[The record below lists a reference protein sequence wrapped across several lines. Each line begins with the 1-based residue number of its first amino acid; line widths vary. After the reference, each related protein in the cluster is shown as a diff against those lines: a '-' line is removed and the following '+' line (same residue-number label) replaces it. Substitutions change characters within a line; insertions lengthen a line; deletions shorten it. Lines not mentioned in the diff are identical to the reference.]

1 MNPYFRPR
9 RSMLYVPGCNTH
21 YLERARTLHADSVIL
36 DLGDPI
42 LFDSKEAARDNIVQ
56 YVKEGGYGSRE
67 VIVRVNDL
75 DSIWGSK
82 DIKAVAKLP
91 VDAVLFPN
99 IESREH
105 VLTAL
110 SKLDAAGGGHLPI
123 MVMIES
129 PIAVL
134 NAKEI
139 ASASD
144 RIACIIMATSDLIS
158 QLHARV
164 THERSAILTSLSLV
178 ILAAR
183 AYGRAVVDG
192 ITTDFNNMHSF
203 EYACRLGRDM
213 GFDGKSLV
221 HPAQLAYSND
231 AYTPKASEVTH
242 ARAIIQAVK
251 ESNQA
256 GRGTVVVENKLV
268 EHHHVRAAER
278 LIKLSEM
285 IIQSEEG
292 YDLHSTE
299 HKINLKNELNS
310 DDQVITPIKFAST

>member
-1 MNPYFRPR
+1 MNQYFRPR

-36 DLGDPI
+36 DLGDPV
-42 LFDSKEAARDNIVQ
+42 LVECKVQSRENIVQ
-56 YVKEGGYGSRE
+56 YVTEGGYGSRE
-67 VIVRVNDL
+67 VVIRVNDI
-75 DSIWGSK
+75 DSQWGPD
-82 DIKAVAKLP
+82 DIKTAAKTNA
-91 VDAVLFPN
+91 DAILFPN
-99 IESREH
+99 IESRED

-110 SKLDAAGGGHLPI
+110 SLLDAAGGSHLPI

-144 RIACIIMATSDLIS
+144 RIVCIVMATSDLIS
-158 QLHARV
+158 QLHAQV

-178 ILAAR
+178 VLAAR

-192 ITTDFNNMHSF
+192 ITSDFKNMHSF

-231 AYTPKASEVTH
+231 AYTPKGTELAH
-242 ARAIIQAVK
+242 ARDIIVALK
-251 ESNQA
+251 AANAA
-256 GRGTVVVENKLV
+256 GQGTVVVNDKFV

-278 LIKLSEM
+278 LLKLHDM
-285 IIQSEEG
+285 ITTLE
-292 YDLHSTE
+292 
-299 HKINLKNELNS
+299 
-310 DDQVITPIKFAST
+310 ASYV

>member
-1 MNPYFRPR
+1 MNQYFRPR

-42 LFDSKEAARDNIVQ
+42 LIECKEESRENIVK
-56 YVKEGGYGSRE
+56 YVTDGGYGSRE
-67 VIVRVNDL
+67 VVVRVNDL
-75 DSIWGSK
+75 DSLWGAD
-82 DIKAVAKLP
+82 DINAIAKTN

-99 IESREH
+99 IESGED
-105 VLTAL
+105 VLKAL
-110 SKLDAAGGGHLPI
+110 SLLDAAGGGHLAI

-144 RIACIIMATSDLIS
+144 RIVCIVMATSDLIS

-183 AYGRAVVDG
+183 AHGRAVVDG
-192 ITTDFNNMHSF
+192 ITSDFKNMHSF

-231 AYTPKASEVTH
+231 AYTPKGIEVAN
-242 ARAIIQAVK
+242 AREIIAALK
-251 ESNQA
+251 AANAA
-256 GRGTVVVENKLV
+256 GQGTVVVNDKLV

-278 LIKLSEM
+278 LLKLSDM
-285 IIQSEEG
+285 ITTLEES
-292 YDLHSTE
+292 Y
-299 HKINLKNELNS
+299 
-310 DDQVITPIKFAST
+310 V

>member
-1 MNPYFRPR
+1 MNHYFRPR

-21 YLERARTLHADSVIL
+21 YLERAKTLHADSVIL

-42 LFDSKEAARDNIVQ
+42 LVGCKEESRDNVVR
-56 YVKEGGYGSRE
+56 YVTEGGYGSRE
-67 VIVRVNDL
+67 VVVRVNDL
-75 DSIWGSK
+75 DSIWGAD

-110 SKLDAAGGGHLPI
+110 AKLDEAGGSHLPI

-144 RIACIIMATSDLIS
+144 RIVCIVMATSDLIS

-192 ITTDFNNMHSF
+192 ITSDFKNMHSF

-221 HPAQLAYSND
+221 HPAQLPYSND
-231 AYTPKASEVTH
+231 AYTPKDSEISY
-242 ARAIIQAVK
+242 AREVIQALK
-251 ESNQA
+251 EANEA
-256 GRGTVVVENKLV
+256 GKGTVVVDDKLV

-285 IIQSEEG
+285 IIKLEEG
-292 YDLHSTE
+292 Y
-299 HKINLKNELNS
+299 EL
-310 DDQVITPIKFAST
+310 

>member
-1 MNPYFRPR
+1 MSQYFRPR

-42 LFDSKEAARDNIVQ
+42 LVECKEESRRNVVQ
-56 YVKEGGYGSRE
+56 FVNEGGYGSRE
-67 VIVRVNDL
+67 VVVRVNNL
-75 DSIWGSK
+75 DSPWGGE
-82 DIKAVAKLP
+82 DIIAIAKTP

-99 IESREH
+99 VESRED
-105 VLTAL
+105 VLAAL
-110 SKLDAAGGGHLPI
+110 AILDAAGGSHLPI

-144 RIACIIMATSDLIS
+144 RIVCIVMATSDLIS

-164 THERSAILTSLSLV
+164 THERLAILTSLSMV

-192 ITTDFNNMHSF
+192 ITSDFKNMHSF

-221 HPAQLAYSND
+221 PPAQLAYCND
-231 AYTPKASEVTH
+231 AYTP
-242 ARAIIQAVK
+242 QAVEVENAK
-251 ESNQA
+251 EIIAALKAANAA
-256 GRGTVVVENKLV
+256 GKGTVVVNDKLV

-278 LIKLSEM
+278 LISLSEM
-285 IIQSEEG
+285 IKTLEQHYG
-292 YDLHSTE
+292 
-299 HKINLKNELNS
+299 
-310 DDQVITPIKFAST
+310 

>member
-1 MNPYFRPR
+1 MNQYFRPR

-36 DLGDPI
+36 DLGDPV
-42 LFDSKEAARDNIVQ
+42 LVECKVQSRENVVQ
-56 YVKEGGYGSRE
+56 YVTEGGYGSRE
-67 VIVRVNDL
+67 VVIRVNDI
-75 DSIWGSK
+75 DSQWGPD
-82 DIKAVAKLP
+82 DIKAAAKTNA
-91 VDAVLFPN
+91 DAILFPN
-99 IESREH
+99 IESRED

-110 SKLDAAGGGHLPI
+110 SLLDAAGGSHLPI

-144 RIACIIMATSDLIS
+144 RIVCIVMATSDLIS
-158 QLHARV
+158 QLHAQV
-164 THERSAILTSLSLV
+164 THERSAILSSLSLV
-178 ILAAR
+178 VLAAR

-192 ITTDFNNMHSF
+192 ITSDFKNMHSF

-231 AYTPKASEVTH
+231 AYTPKGTELAH
-242 ARAIIQAVK
+242 ARDIIVALK
-251 ESNQA
+251 AANAA
-256 GRGTVVVENKLV
+256 GQGTVVVNDKFV

-278 LIKLSEM
+278 LLKLHDM
-285 IIQSEEG
+285 ITTLE
-292 YDLHSTE
+292 
-299 HKINLKNELNS
+299 
-310 DDQVITPIKFAST
+310 ASYG

>member
-1 MNPYFRPR
+1 MNPYYRPR

-42 LFDSKEAARDNIVQ
+42 LIECKEESRDNIVR
-56 YVKEGGYGSRE
+56 YVSEGGYGSRE
-67 VIVRVNDL
+67 VVVRVNDL
-75 DSIWGSK
+75 DSIWGSD

-99 IESREH
+99 IESRED
-105 VLTAL
+105 VITAL
-110 SKLDAAGGGHLPI
+110 ARLDAAGGSHLPI

-139 ASASD
+139 ASASN
-144 RIACIIMATSDLIS
+144 RIACIVMATSDLIS

-183 AYGRAVVDG
+183 AYSRAVVDG
-192 ITTDFNNMHSF
+192 ITSDFKNMHSF

-231 AYTPKASEVTH
+231 AYTPKASEIKD
-242 ARAIIQAVK
+242 ALEIIQALK
-251 ESNQA
+251 EANEA
-256 GRGTVVVENKLV
+256 GKGTVVVNDKLV
-268 EHHHVRAAER
+268 ERHHVVAAER
-278 LIKLSEM
+278 LLKLHDM
-285 IIQSEEG
+285 ITTLEEA
-292 YDLHSTE
+292 H
-299 HKINLKNELNS
+299 
-310 DDQVITPIKFAST
+310 V

>member
-1 MNPYFRPR
+1 MNQYFRPR

-42 LFDSKEAARDNIVQ
+42 LVECKEESRANV
-56 YVKEGGYGSRE
+56 VHFVNEGGYGSRE
-67 VIVRVNDL
+67 VVVRVNDL
-75 DSIWGSK
+75 NSPWGGD
-82 DIKAVAKLP
+82 DIKAIAKTN
-91 VDAVLFPN
+91 VDAILFPN
-99 IESREH
+99 IESRED
-105 VLTAL
+105 VLNAL
-110 SKLDAAGGGHLPI
+110 ALLDAAGGGHIPI

-144 RIACIIMATSDLIS
+144 RIVCIVMATSDLIS

-192 ITTDFNNMHSF
+192 ITSDFKNMHSF

-221 HPAQLAYSND
+221 HPAQLDYSND
-231 AYTPKASEVTH
+231 AYTPKTSEVSN
-242 ARAIIQAVK
+242 AREIIQALK
-251 ESNQA
+251 AANES
-256 GRGTVVVENKLV
+256 GKGTVVVNDKLV
-268 EHHHVRAAER
+268 EHHHVKAATR
-278 LIKLSEM
+278 LLTLSEM
-285 IIQSEEG
+285 ITTLDES
-292 YDLHSTE
+292 H
-299 HKINLKNELNS
+299 
-310 DDQVITPIKFAST
+310 V

>member
-1 MNPYFRPR
+1 MNQYFRPR

-36 DLGDPI
+36 DLGDPV
-42 LFDSKEAARDNIVQ
+42 LVECKVQSRENVVQ
-56 YVKEGGYGSRE
+56 YVTEGGYGSRE
-67 VIVRVNDL
+67 VVIRVNDI
-75 DSIWGSK
+75 DSQWGPD
-82 DIKAVAKLP
+82 DIKAAAKTNA
-91 VDAVLFPN
+91 DAILFPN
-99 IESREH
+99 IESRED

-110 SKLDAAGGGHLPI
+110 SLLDAAGGSHLPI

-144 RIACIIMATSDLIS
+144 RIVCIVMATSDLIS
-158 QLHARV
+158 QLHAQV

-178 ILAAR
+178 VLAAR

-192 ITTDFNNMHSF
+192 ITSDFKNMHSF

-231 AYTPKASEVTH
+231 AYTPKGTELAH
-242 ARAIIQAVK
+242 ARDIIVALK
-251 ESNQA
+251 AANAA
-256 GRGTVVVENKLV
+256 GQGTVVVNDKFV

-278 LIKLSEM
+278 LLKLH
-285 IIQSEEG
+285 
-292 YDLHSTE
+292 D
-299 HKINLKNELNS
+299 KITTLE
-310 DDQVITPIKFAST
+310 ASYV

>member
-1 MNPYFRPR
+1 MNQYFRPR

-36 DLGDPI
+36 DLGDPV
-42 LFDSKEAARDNIVQ
+42 LVECKVQSRENVVQ
-56 YVKEGGYGSRE
+56 YVTEGGYGSRE
-67 VIVRVNDL
+67 VVIRVNDI
-75 DSIWGSK
+75 DSQWGPD
-82 DIKAVAKLP
+82 DIKAAAKTNA
-91 VDAVLFPN
+91 DAILFPN
-99 IESREH
+99 IESRED
-105 VLTAL
+105 VLAAL
-110 SKLDAAGGGHLPI
+110 SLLDAAGGSHLPI

-144 RIACIIMATSDLIS
+144 RIVCIVMATSDLIS
-158 QLHARV
+158 QLHAQV

-178 ILAAR
+178 VLAAR

-192 ITTDFNNMHSF
+192 ITSDFKNMHSF

-231 AYTPKASEVTH
+231 AYTPKGTELAH
-242 ARAIIQAVK
+242 ARDIIVALK
-251 ESNQA
+251 AANAA
-256 GRGTVVVENKLV
+256 GQGTVVVNDKFV

-278 LIKLSEM
+278 LLKLHDM
-285 IIQSEEG
+285 ITTLE
-292 YDLHSTE
+292 
-299 HKINLKNELNS
+299 
-310 DDQVITPIKFAST
+310 ASYV

>member
-1 MNPYFRPR
+1 MNQYFRPR

-36 DLGDPI
+36 DLGDPV
-42 LFDSKEAARDNIVQ
+42 LVECKVQSRENVVQ
-56 YVKEGGYGSRE
+56 YVTEGGYGSRE
-67 VIVRVNDL
+67 VVIRVNDI
-75 DSIWGSK
+75 DSKWGPD
-82 DIKAVAKLP
+82 DIKAAAKTNA
-91 VDAVLFPN
+91 DAILFPN
-99 IESREH
+99 IESRED

-110 SKLDAAGGGHLPI
+110 SLLDDAGGSHLPI

-144 RIACIIMATSDLIS
+144 RIVCIVMATSDLIS
-158 QLHARV
+158 QLHAQV
-164 THERSAILTSLSLV
+164 THERSAILASLSLV
-178 ILAAR
+178 VLAAR

-192 ITTDFNNMHSF
+192 ITSDFKNMYSF

-231 AYTPKASEVTH
+231 AYTPKASEVAH
-242 ARAIIQAVK
+242 ARDIIVALK
-251 ESNQA
+251 AANAA
-256 GRGTVVVENKLV
+256 GLGTVVVNDKFV

-278 LIKLSEM
+278 LLKLHDM
-285 IIQSEEG
+285 ITTLE
-292 YDLHSTE
+292 
-299 HKINLKNELNS
+299 
-310 DDQVITPIKFAST
+310 ASYV

>member
-1 MNPYFRPR
+1 MNQYFRPR

-42 LFDSKEAARDNIVQ
+42 LIECKIESRSNVVRFVN
-56 YVKEGGYGSRE
+56 EGGYGSRE
-67 VIVRVNDL
+67 VVVRVNDL
-75 DSIWGSK
+75 DSEWGAD
-82 DIKAVAKLP
+82 DIKAIAVTK

-99 IESREH
+99 IESRED
-105 VLTAL
+105 VLAAI
-110 SKLDAAGGGHLPI
+110 SVLDAAGGGHLPI

-144 RIACIIMATSDLIS
+144 RIVCIVMATSDLIS

-183 AYGRAVVDG
+183 AYGHAVVDG
-192 ITTDFNNMHSF
+192 ITSDFKNMHSF

-231 AYTPKASEVTH
+231 AYTPKAVEVAS
-242 ARAIIQAVK
+242 AREIIVALK
-251 ESNQA
+251 AANEA
-256 GRGTVVVENKLV
+256 GQGTVVVSDKLV
-268 EHHHVRAAER
+268 EHHHVKAAER
-278 LIKLSEM
+278 LLQLSNM
-285 IIQSEEG
+285 ITTLEEN
-292 YDLHSTE
+292 Y
-299 HKINLKNELNS
+299 
-310 DDQVITPIKFAST
+310 V